1 MCSFESWGSLGLGVL
16 VCSWNCCCCCCLIG
30 KFWGIQFYV
39 KCDVTFD
46 MVTGLQGALG
56 APDNP
61 VLFSWSIHPPGLW
74 EGSQICFQLHSILEH
89 MPRSQ
94 LIPLLLIK
102 KWKQREGCLFHPP
115 VPVHTPVFIQTGSHC
130 SSSVSVART
139 SPSFLWKTGCHPFSS
154 IQGLFF
160 IYPLSPTL
168 SIFSF
173 LWDRSHLL
181 ISMLNYLPLTKERKI
196 QRIKL
201 KKKKESKES
210 FPWPCTFLQL
220 LLHLSPPRFI
230 KTFQKMSLSSQPKFS
245 IQSSW
250 VRHHPLQ
257 AFLHAPPNTH
267 TCLYQLCSSH
277 LAS

>member
-1 MCSFESWGSLGLGVL
+1 
-16 VCSWNCCCCCCLIG
+16 
-30 KFWGIQFYV
+30 
-39 KCDVTFD
+39 
-46 MVTGLQGALG
+46 
-56 APDNP
+56 
-61 VLFSWSIHPPGLW
+61 
-74 EGSQICFQLHSILEH
+74 

-102 KWKQREGCLFHPP
+102 KWKQREGCLFHLP

-130 SSSVSVART
+130 SSSVSVARR

-201 KKKKESKES
+201 KKKKKVKKASLDPVPFSSCYFIYLLPVLAKL
-210 FPWPCTFLQL
+210 FKRCPCL
-220 LLHLSPPRFI
+220 LSPNSPS
-230 KTFQKMSLSSQPKFS
+230 SLLESGTTPS
-245 IQSSW
+245 
-250 VRHHPLQ
+250 RHSYM
-257 AFLHAPPNTH
+257 PPPTH
-267 TCLYQLCSSH
+267 T
-277 LAS
+277 LASINCVPHTWPPSTI